1 MEKKKPTGKGKAQ
14 EAYRCTETHSGKHR
28 NSIKTQK
35 QKQ

>member
-1 MEKKKPTGKGKAQ
+1 MEKKKPTGKGEAQ
-14 EAYRCTETHSGKHR
+14 EAYRYTETHIGKHR